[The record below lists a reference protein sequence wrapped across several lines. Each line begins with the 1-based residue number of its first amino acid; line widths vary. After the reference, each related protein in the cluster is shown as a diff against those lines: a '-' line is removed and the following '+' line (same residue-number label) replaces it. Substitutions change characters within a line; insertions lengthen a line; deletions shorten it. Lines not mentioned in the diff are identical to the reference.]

1 MTMKF
6 KDEIDK
12 DVENLKNEYFN
23 AVRNEEDQE
32 VVENKYAEYMN
43 AFSQSLHDKVLKEAR
58 DEVHNTTTDKQVRM
72 NRGENILTAE
82 ENRFFSNL
90 VEDEANLDTYKEE
103 LILPESTV
111 LRVFEDMQEQR
122 PLLSKIN
129 FQLAGV
135 KTRII
140 AGDPD
145 GAAMWGEIFGK
156 IQGQIQ
162 ANFKEYTFSQN
173 KLTAFAIVPKDLLA
187 FGPEWIERYVRM
199 QLAEAMGTKLEEG
212 IVKGNGS
219 VQNQPVGLIK
229 DMVKDDDGNIT
240 SVADKTEKGTLTFA
254 DAKTTVLELS
264 KLMNS
269 LSVKENGK
277 RINVSG
283 KVSLLVNPD
292 QLFAIQA
299 KYTIQNAT
307 GQWVTSLPF
316 NLDIVPSE
324 FVETGK
330 IIAFVPS
337 RYYAMYK
344 GATQVREYGEV
355 LALEDANVYIA
366 KQYAHGM
373 PDDNKVAE
381 VYTFEEVTVTEDA
394 PEETPED
401 VGA

>member
-6 KDEIDK
+6 KDSINK
-12 DVENLKNEYFN
+12 DVENLKNEYFE
-23 AVRNEEDQE
+23 AVRNDADSETI
-32 VVENKYAEYMN
+32 ENKYAEYMA
-43 AFSQSLHDKVLKEAR
+43 AFSSNLHD
-58 DEVHNTTTDKQVRM
+58 
-72 NRGENILTAE
+72 NILKDARE
-82 ENRFFSNL
+82 EALNANTDEQVLMKRGQNVLTSEEKRFFTNL
-90 VEDEANLDTYKEE
+90 VEDDANLDTYKEE
-103 LILPESTV
+103 IILPETTV
-111 LRVFEDMQEQR
+111 SRVFEDMQSER

-129 FQLAGV
+129 FQIAGI

-162 ANFKEYTFSQN
+162 ANFREYTFSQN
-173 KLTAFAIVPKDLLA
+173 KLTAFAIVPKDLLD
-187 FGPEWIERYVRM
+187 FGPEWVERYVRL
-199 QLAEAMGTKLEEG
+199 QLAEAMGAKLEEG
-212 IVKGNGS
+212 IVKGNGP

-229 DMVKDDDGNIT
+229 DMVKDESGNIT
-240 SVADKTEKGTLTFA
+240 SVKDKTEKGKLTFA
-254 DAKTTVLELS
+254 DAKTTVIELS
-264 KLMNS
+264 NLMNS

-277 RINVSG
+277 RINISG

-299 KYTIQNAT
+299 KYTIQNAN

-316 NLDIVPSE
+316 NLDILPSE
-324 FVETGK
+324 FVEKGK

-344 GATQVREYGEV
+344 GATQIREYGEV

-381 VYTFEEVTVTEDA
+381 VYSFSDVVASDSEES
-394 PEETPED
+394 D

>member
-1 MTMKF
+1 MVVKF
-6 KDEIDK
+6 KNDIKNNVDE
-12 DVENLKNEYFN
+12 LKNEYFE
-23 AVRNEEDQE
+23 AVRNDADPETI
-32 VVENKYAEYMN
+32 ENKYSEYMA
-43 AFSQSLHDKVLKEAR
+43 AFSSNLYDDILKEAR
-58 DEVHNTTTDKQVRM
+58 EEVSNANADEQVLMKRGHNV
-72 NRGENILTAE
+72 LTSE
-82 ENRFFSNL
+82 EKRFFTNL
-90 VEDEANLDTYKEE
+90 VEDDANLDTYKEE
-103 LILPESTV
+103 IVLPETTV
-111 LRVFEDMQEQR
+111 SRVFEDMQSER

-129 FQLAGV
+129 FQIAGI

-162 ANFKEYTFSQN
+162 ANFREYTFSQN
-173 KLTAFAIVPKDLLA
+173 KLTAFAIVPKDLLD
-187 FGPEWIERYVRM
+187 FGPEWVERYVRL
-199 QLAEAMGTKLEEG
+199 QLAEAMGAKLEEG
-212 IVKGNGS
+212 IVKGNGP

-229 DMVKDDDGNIT
+229 DMVKDDSGNIT
-240 SVADKTEKGTLTFA
+240 SVKDKTEKGKLTFA
-254 DAKTTVLELS
+254 DAKTTVTELS
-264 KLMNS
+264 NLMNS
-269 LSVKENGK
+269 LSVKEDGK
-277 RINVSG
+277 RINISG

-299 KYTIQNAT
+299 KYTIQNAN

-316 NLDIVPSE
+316 NLDILPSE
-324 FVETGK
+324 FVEKEK

-344 GATQVREYGEV
+344 GATQIREYGEV

-381 VYTFEEVTVTEDA
+381 IYSFS
-394 PEETPED
+394 D
-401 VGA
+401 VVVSESDSSDVSA